1 MLTPR
6 LDILPEA
13 QRRLWPELVSTPD
26 AFTLYGGT
34 AIALRLGHRFSVDF
48 DFFGNAAFDP
58 DRLLA
63 TIPYLAEARVIQRE
77 ENTLTCLVFRGAPVQ
92 VSFFGLP
99 HIGFIE
105 APEIAEGPH
114 IKVASLTDLSGMKAA
129 VVQKRAQ
136 AKDYLDIDALMTRA
150 GIGLPTML
158 AAGTAIYG
166 KQFEPQITTKA
177 LTYYGDGDLAELPA
191 DLQLRLKKAATAVD
205 FDKLP
210 ELHLTG
216 GRQ

>member
-6 LDILPEA
+6 LEILPEA
-13 QRRLWPELVSTPD
+13 QQKLWPELAATP
-26 AFTLYGGT
+26 AMFTLYGGT

-48 DFFGNAAFDP
+48 DFFGTEAFDP
-58 DRLLA
+58 DHLLA
-63 TIPYLAEARVIQRE
+63 RIPYLAGARVIQRE

-99 HIGFIE
+99 HIGHIE
-105 APEIAEGPH
+105 APEIVEGPN
-114 IKVASLTDLSGMKAA
+114 IKVASLIDLCGMKVA

-136 AKDYLDIDALMTRA
+136 AKDYLDIDAMMTQT
-150 GIGLPTML
+150 GIDLPTML

-166 KQFEPQITTKA
+166 PQFEPQITTKA

-191 DLQLRLKKAATAVD
+191 DLQLRLKKAATSVD

-210 ELHLTG
+210 VLKTTG
-216 GRQ
+216 I